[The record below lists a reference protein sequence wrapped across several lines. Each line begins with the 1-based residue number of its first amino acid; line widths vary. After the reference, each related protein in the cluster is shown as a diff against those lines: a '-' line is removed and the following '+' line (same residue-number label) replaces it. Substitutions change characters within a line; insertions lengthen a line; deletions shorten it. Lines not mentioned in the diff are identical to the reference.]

1 MFKNFILTYII
12 NTMLYYIYNK
22 FFKKEKEID
31 REKFTNDLADAII
44 RACGSNA
51 SSITITKNG
60 ITTKIK

>member
-1 MFKNFILTYII
+1 
-12 NTMLYYIYNK
+12 MLYYIYNK
-22 FFKKEKEID
+22 FFKKEKKEID